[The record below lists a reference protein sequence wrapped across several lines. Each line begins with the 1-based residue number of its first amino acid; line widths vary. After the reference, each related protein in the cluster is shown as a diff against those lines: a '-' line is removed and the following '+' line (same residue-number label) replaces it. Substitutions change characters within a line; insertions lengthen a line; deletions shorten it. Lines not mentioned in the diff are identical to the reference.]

1 MPQELYWV
9 REKES
14 GQAFQMHSVDA
25 AEGLALGDYEL
36 ITDPEKDL
44 KPEERQAARAGF
56 GGPGAFPHPEL
67 QTPEQRTE
75 TRRLAKEEADGKAQ
89 FVSGP
94 LGTPMVIPAG
104 QSAPAAQAPAR
115 AAAAPAAA
123 APASRTAARPGPEH
137 SPS

>member
-14 GQAFQMHSVDA
+14 GLAFQMHSVDA
-25 AEGLALGDYEL
+25 NEGLALGDYEL
-36 ITDPEKDL
+36 ITDPEKEL
-44 KPEERQAARAGF
+44 KPEERAAARSGF

-75 TRRLAKEEADGKAQ
+75 TRRLAKEEADAKAQ
-89 FVSGP
+89 FISGP

-104 QSAPAAQAPAR
+104 QSAPAPQRATAPESASAGTSRSPAR
-115 AAAAPAAA
+115 PAA
-123 APASRTAARPGPEH
+123 SRE
-137 SPS
+137 

>member
-44 KPEERQAARAGF
+44 KPEDRAAARSGF
-56 GGPGAFPHPEL
+56 SSPSGFPHPEL
-67 QTPEQRTE
+67 QTPEERAE
-75 TRRLAKEEADGKAQ
+75 TRRLAKEQADAAAQ
-89 FVSGP
+89 FISGP
-94 LGTPMVIPAG
+94 LGVPMVIPAG
-104 QSAPAAQAPAR
+104 QAAPTAAAGAAARTPAAPH
-115 AAAAPAAA
+115 
-123 APASRTAARPGPEH
+123 RT
-137 SPS
+137 SPRE